1 MAKQIKPKYP
11 ADREKKSQAFAN
23 GEVSTDIFT
32 THPRTMFTIGGPQ
45 SDAIVNDIQNAIDEI
60 LTHYGK

>member
-1 MAKQIKPKYP
+1 MAKQIKRKYP
-11 ADREKKSQAFAN
+11 EDREKKSQAFAN

-32 THPRTMFTIGGPQ
+32 THPRVIFTIGGEQ
-45 SDAIVNDIQNAIDEI
+45 SKEIVNDVQNAIDEI